1 MGIYPR
7 TWVEVDLEN
16 IKDNVKKL
24 KALTRPP
31 TFFMA
36 VVKANGYGHGAVE
49 VANAALEAGGD
60 RLGVA
65 IVEEARVLREAGIN
79 APIHL
84 LTGFEAEQVESI
96 IELDLIPAVYT
107 EQHLNALGSIEK
119 TMTIHIKVDTGMGRI
134 GLKPENTIAFIK
146 KTKENKNLKIEGIFT
161 HLATADEAGS
171 EYADKQISTFKNLI
185 KDIKDEGLDIKIN
198 HIANSAATILRPETH
213 LQMVRVGI
221 ALYGLHPS
229 DDTKGKI
236 DLKPALSWYS
246 RLSYVKNLEQGEAV
260 SYGATHII
268 KEASAIGTV
277 PVGYADGYNRSL
289 SNKANVL
296 VSGIKIKQVGRVCMD
311 QFMVELNGIDA
322 KENEKVTLIG
332 KQNDAQITADEM
344 AKEVG
349 TINYEV
355 VCAIADRVKRYY
367 EPV

>member
-1 MGIYPR
+1 MEIYPR

-16 IKDNVKKL
+16 IKQNVEEL
-24 KALTRPP
+24 KALTKPP
-31 TFFMA
+31 TMFMA

-49 VANAALEAGGD
+49 VANAVLEAGAD

-65 IVEEARVLREAGIN
+65 IVEEARVLREGGIN

-107 EQHLNALGSIEK
+107 EQHLNTVGSIEK

-134 GLKPENTIAFIK
+134 GLRPENTIPFIK
-146 KTKENKNLKIEGIFT
+146 EAKENKNLNIEGIFT
-161 HLATADEAGS
+161 HLATADEADI

-185 KDIKDEGLDIKIN
+185 RDIEDEGLDIKIN

-229 DDTKGKI
+229 DDTKSKI

-268 KEASAIGTV
+268 KETSAIGTV
-277 PVGYADGYNRSL
+277 PVGYADGYNRGL

-296 VSGIKIKQVGRVCMD
+296 IAGTKVNQVGRVCMD
-311 QFMVELNGIDA
+311 QFMVELEGLDA
-322 KENEKVTLIG
+322 KENDKVTLIG
-332 KQNDAQITADEM
+332 KQNNVQITADEM
-344 AKEVG
+344 AKELG
-349 TINYEV
+349 TINYEI

-367 EPV
+367 GPI